1 MKFPDTF
8 ETAHFRFVNYTQ
20 LSLDDSKKVWNARN
34 NPEISKY
41 MVNTDF
47 IPWENHLAFIE
58 GLSSRNDRIY
68 YGVYVLQDNTMIGS
82 QGVNPIVGDGTGESG
97 LYLFPEAQGKG
108 YGKLMKQEF
117 IYYIFEQGLLN
128 VVTEKVKIDNVRNQQ
143 LNVKLGFMKVGLVTK
158 RLTLLCFWFSFS
170 KSK

>member
-20 LSLDDSKKVWNARN
+20 LSIEDSKKIWNARN

-47 IPWENHLAFIE
+47 IPWENHLAFIK
-58 GLSSRNDRIY
+58 GLHSRNDRVY

-82 QGVNPIVGDGTGESG
+82 QGVNPILGDGNGESG
-97 LYLFPEAQGKG
+97 LYLFTEAQGKG

-117 IYYIFEQGLLN
+117 IHFLFEKGLLN

-143 LNVKLGFMKVGLVTK
+143 LNLSLGFKQVETDDDFIYFELRK
-158 RLTLLCFWFSFS
+158 Q
-170 KSK
+170 

>member
-1 MKFPDTF
+1 MNFPDTF

-41 MVNTDF
+41 MVNNDF
-47 IPWENHLAFIE
+47 ISWENHLAFIK
-58 GLSSRNDRIY
+58 GLSSRNDRVY
-68 YGVYVLQDNTMIGS
+68 YGVYVIQDNTMIGS

-108 YGKLMKQEF
+108 YGKLMKAEF
-117 IYYIFEQGLLN
+117 IQYIFEHKLLN
-128 VVTEKVKIDNVRNQQ
+128 IITEKVKLDNIRNQQ
-143 LNVKLGFMKVGLVTK
+143 LNLRLGFIQTAKDEEFVYFELSNK
-158 RLTLLCFWFSFS
+158 
-170 KSK
+170 

>member
-97 LYLFPEAQGKG
+97 VYLFPEAQGKG

>member
-8 ETAHFRFVNYTQ
+8 DTAHFRFVNYTQ

-47 IPWENHLAFIE
+47 IPWENHLAFIK
-58 GLSSRNDRIY
+58 GLSSRNDCVY
-68 YGVYVLQDNTMIGS
+68 YGVYILLDNTMIGS
-82 QGVNPIVGDGTGESG
+82 QGVNPIEDNGTGESG

-143 LNVKLGFMKVGLVTK
+143 LNLSLGFKQVGTDGEFVYFEL
-158 RLTLLCFWFSFS
+158 RNQ
-170 KSK
+170 

>member
-34 NPEISKY
+34 NSEISKY

-47 IPWENHLAFIE
+47 IPWESHLAFIK
-58 GLSSRNDRIY
+58 GLSSRNDCVY
-68 YGVYVLQDNTMIGS
+68 YGVYVIQDNTMIGS

-117 IYYIFEQGLLN
+117 IHFLFEQGLLN
-128 VVTEKVKIDNVRNQQ
+128 VVTEKVKVDNVRNQQ
-143 LNVKLGFMKVGLVTK
+143 LNLKLGFKQVRIDGEFVYFEL
-158 RLTLLCFWFSFS
+158 RNQ
-170 KSK
+170 

>member
-20 LSLDDSKKVWNARN
+20 LSLKDSKKIWNARN

-47 IPWENHLAFIE
+47 IPWENHLAFIK
-58 GLSSRNDRIY
+58 GLSSCNDRVY
-68 YGVYVLQDNTMIGS
+68 YGVYIIKDNTMIGS
-82 QGVNPIVGDGTGESG
+82 QGVNPIVDDGIGESG

-117 IYYIFEQGLLN
+117 IHFLFEQGLLN
-128 VVTEKVKIDNVRNQQ
+128 IVTEKVKIDNVRNQQ
-143 LNVKLGFMKVGLVTK
+143 LNLKLGFKQVEIDDDFIYFELRK
-158 RLTLLCFWFSFS
+158 Q
-170 KSK
+170 

>member
-1 MKFPDTF
+1 MRYPDTF

-20 LSLDDSKKVWNARN
+20 LPLDDSKKIWNARN

-41 MVNTDF
+41 MVNTNY
-47 IPWENHLAFIE
+47 IPWENHLAFIK
-58 GLSSRNDRIY
+58 GLSARNDCVY
-68 YGVYVLQDNTMIGS
+68 YGVYVRQDNTMIGS

-117 IYYIFEQGLLN
+117 IHYLFEQGLLN

-143 LNVKLGFMKVGLVTK
+143 LNLKLGFKQIGTDGEFVYFEL
-158 RLTLLCFWFSFS
+158 RN
-170 KSK
+170 

>member
-34 NPEISKY
+34 NSEISKY

-58 GLSSRNDRIY
+58 GLSSRNDRVY

-117 IYYIFEQGLLN
+117 IHYIFEQGLLN
-128 VVTEKVKIDNVRNQQ
+128 VVTEKVKFDNVRNQQ
-143 LNVKLGFMKVGLVTK
+143 LNLKLGFRQMGTDGEFVYFEL
-158 RLTLLCFWFSFS
+158 RN
-170 KSK
+170 

>member
-47 IPWENHLAFIE
+47 ISWENHLAFIK
-58 GLSSRNDRIY
+58 GLSSRNDRVY
-68 YGVYVLQDNTMIGS
+68 YGVYIIQDNTMIGS
-82 QGVNPIVGDGTGESG
+82 QGVNPIEDNGTGESG
-97 LYLFPEAQGKG
+97 LYLFPEVQGKG

-117 IYYIFEQGLLN
+117 IQFLFEQGLLN

-143 LNVKLGFMKVGLVTK
+143 LNIKLGFIQVGMDGEFVYFELRK
-158 RLTLLCFWFSFS
+158 
-170 KSK
+170 K

>member
-8 ETAHFRFVNYTQ
+8 DTAHFRFVNYTQ
-20 LSLDDSKKVWNARN
+20 LPLDDSKKVWNARN

-58 GLSSRNDRIY
+58 GLSSRNDRVY

-143 LNVKLGFMKVGLVTK
+143 LNVKLGFMKVETDGEFVYFEL
-158 RLTLLCFWFSFS
+158 RNQ
-170 KSK
+170 

>member
-47 IPWENHLAFIE
+47 IPWENHLAFIN
-58 GLSSRNDRIY
+58 GLRSRNDRVY

-82 QGVNPIVGDGTGESG
+82 QGVNPIEDNGTGESG

-117 IYYIFEQGLLN
+117 ILFLFEQGFLN
-128 VVTEKVKIDNVRNQQ
+128 VVTEKVKIDNARNQQ
-143 LNVKLGFMKVGLVTK
+143 LNLRLGFKQVRTDGEFVYFELK
-158 RLTLLCFWFSFS
+158 
-170 KSK
+170 KQ

>member
-58 GLSSRNDRIY
+58 GLSSRHDRVY

-143 LNVKLGFMKVGLVTK
+143 LNVKLGFMKVGTDGEFVYFEL
-158 RLTLLCFWFSFS
+158 RNQ
-170 KSK
+170 

>member
-1 MKFPDTF
+1 MKFPDNF
-8 ETAHFRFVNYTQ
+8 ETSHFRFVNYTQ
-20 LSLDDSKKVWNARN
+20 LSIEDSKKIWNARN

-58 GLSSRNDRIY
+58 GLISRDDRVY
-68 YGVYVLQDNTMIGS
+68 YGVYALQDNTMIGS
-82 QGVNPIVGDGTGESG
+82 QGVNPIEGNGTGESG

-117 IYYIFEQGLLN
+117 IQYLFEHGLLS
-128 VVTEKVKIDNVRNQQ
+128 VVTEKVKIDNVRNKK
-143 LNVKLGFMKVGLVTK
+143 LNLKLGFNEV
-158 RLTLLCFWFSFS
+158 
-170 KSK
+170 KSDCDFVYFELRQK